1 MSNNHIFRYVI
12 FGLGLFYTCATFD
25 KNKARC
31 KDCTG
36 YNKERCPI
44 EGDSGYYVAISSR
57 KLKSMKDTSKGNPLT
72 DDLDVC
78 IPSSMNVDVAGG
90 TFQYICIWSSE
101 LGCQL
106 ILPESDSTTDCSIC
120 RAGLHASANIGEH
133 FATFPLSRKCAGNA
147 SKHKKRFDST
157 VDIHRTAASIALE
170 EV

>member
-78 IPSSMNVDVAGG
+78 IPSSMNVDGIEMLPAGLFNISASG
-90 TFQYICIWSSE
+90 HQNLVVNLYFLSPTRQRTVQFAE
-101 LGCQL
+101 RVFMLLRTLGN
-106 ILPESDSTTDCSIC
+106 ILPHS
-120 RAGLHASANIGEH
+120 H
-133 FATFPLSRKCAGNA
+133 
-147 SKHKKRFDST
+147 
-157 VDIHRTAASIALE
+157 
-170 EV
+170 